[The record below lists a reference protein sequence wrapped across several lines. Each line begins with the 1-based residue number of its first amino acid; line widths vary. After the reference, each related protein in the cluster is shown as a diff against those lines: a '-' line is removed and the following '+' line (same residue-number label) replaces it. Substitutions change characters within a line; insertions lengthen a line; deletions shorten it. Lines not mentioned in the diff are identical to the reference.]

1 MTPIIRLGA
10 RGAVILA
17 MFGLVALAALNAD
30 TTGATFGTFTTG
42 GIDLKIDSK
51 GWYNGQPVPSA
62 TWALKGLTPGV
73 DKFFNFDDI
82 KPGDFGCETIS
93 MHVKKGDAWLCL
105 DFKNLKNLENGMNEP
120 ESVVD
125 LNAMQGDLAQN
136 LQFFG
141 WIDPNGNGIYNNGE
155 KILFGTST
163 KAASTVLAST
173 TYSVGDSGGGGSCKP
188 GQTKYVSMC
197 WCAGILTVNTQTGKM
212 TCDGSQLGNIA
223 QTDVMSVDVQIRALD
238 STGNSKFL
246 CNPKPPPPPK
256 PQYCSHGYWKQ
267 SQHFDNWV
275 NYSPNQLFSSVFDNA
290 FPGKTLLQVLNQG
303 GGGLNRLGRETV
315 GALLN
320 AGKLGNFP
328 YSQAQVISMF
338 NATYPGS
345 SNSYSTLTDKFE
357 IPENCPLN

>member
-1 MTPIIRLGA
+1 MSGAMTKIIL
-10 RGAVILA
+10 RGSLIMGVISIV
-17 MFGLVALAALNAD
+17 MFAAYASSLEPQI
-30 TTGATFGTFTTG
+30 TYGTFSTG

-51 GWYNGQPVPSA
+51 GWYNGQMIPSA
-62 TWALKGLTPGV
+62 TWALKNLNPTS
-73 DKFFNFDDI
+73 DKYFNFDDI
-82 KPGDFGCETIS
+82 KPGDYGCETIS
-93 MHVKKGDAWLCL
+93 MHVKKGEAWLCL
-105 DFKNLKNLENGMNEP
+105 DFRNLQSNENGQNEP
-120 ESVVD
+120 ESIVD
-125 LNAMQGDLAQN
+125 ITPNFGELADN

-141 WIDPNGNGIYNNGE
+141 WIDPNGNGIYNPGE

-173 TYSVGDSGGGGSCKP
+173 TYPIGDSGNGGSCKP

-197 WCAGILTVNTQTGKM
+197 WCAGILTMDTQTGKM
-212 TCDGSQLGNIA
+212 TCDGTQLGNIA
-223 QTDVMSVDVQIRALD
+223 QTDTMTLDVQIRALEK
-238 STGNSKFL
+238 STDSKFL
-246 CNPKPPPPPK
+246 CNPGGR

-267 SQHFDNWV
+267 SHHFDNWV

-328 YSQAQVISMF
+328 YTQAQVISMF
-338 NATYPGS
+338 NAAYPGS
-345 SNSYSTLTDKFE
+345 SNSYSNLADKFQ